1 MGCHTWFSRPITE
14 EEFELMKQ
22 YAPIEI
28 YNLVGDSEKNIEIG
42 AYNKVL
48 FKSLMKSYNEDIP
61 CVSGKY
67 WWQLGWG
74 GGNSKFMN
82 GKAYVH
88 EVRKKNGLY
97 VDLGEYTDTFKVNNY
112 SKKVITNR
120 KNLRKWMRKRYFDLE
135 EWQLEKISKF
145 FKESPDGVITFG

>member
-1 MGCHTWFSRPITE
+1 MGNDRMTICRKIKLFPVGDKEEINRVYDFIRNGQYAQYQACNLLMGQLMSEYYKYNRDIKN
-14 EEFELMKQ
+14 EEFKARQ
-22 YAPIEI
+22 KEI
-28 YNLVGDSEKNIEIG
+28 
-42 AYNKVL
+42 
-48 FKSLMKSYNEDIP
+48 MT
-61 CVSGKY
+61 
-67 WWQLGWG
+67 
-74 GGNSKFMN
+74 NSKFMN

-145 FKESPDGVITFG
+145 FKENPDGVITFG

>member
-1 MGCHTWFSRPITE
+1 
-14 EEFELMKQ
+14 
-22 YAPIEI
+22 
-28 YNLVGDSEKNIEIG
+28 
-42 AYNKVL
+42 
-48 FKSLMKSYNEDIP
+48 
-61 CVSGKY
+61 
-67 WWQLGWG
+67 
-74 GGNSKFMN
+74 MN

-145 FKESPDGVITFG
+145 FKENPDGVITFG